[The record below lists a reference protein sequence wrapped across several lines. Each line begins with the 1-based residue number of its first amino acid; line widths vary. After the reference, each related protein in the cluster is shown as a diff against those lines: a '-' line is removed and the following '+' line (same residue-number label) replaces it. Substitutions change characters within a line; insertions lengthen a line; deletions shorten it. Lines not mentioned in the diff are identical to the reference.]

1 MTNFET
7 AIYADE
13 YPDEQDLELGIGLD
27 IPTDEEIERMYQ
39 ADCEASQ

>member
-1 MTNFET
+1 MTNSET
-7 AIYADE
+7 AIHADE
-13 YPDEQDLELGIGLD
+13 YTDERDLELD